1 MRRSITVA
9 ALALLFTVSLALR
22 LWFGLG
28 LVEQKRFWDEQF
40 TVHNVAKVLR
50 EHTLEPENGYYSMVS
65 YLPQTAILAGVQRLH
80 AANPEPGFEV
90 LRRGR
95 KNGAW
100 GLSLDA
106 FRVLRG
112 WQAIIAALVCIPT
125 FFLGRRLAGELSG
138 WVAAVVVAFAPQ
150 HIRPAAWAKPDALW
164 SLAFA
169 VALVLAVRA
178 VTNPGFGRFVLAGVS
193 LGFAASAKVPA
204 VFLAP
209 SIGLAILLIEAPWR
223 RRLSW
228 LSVTALGSATTFVL
242 LNPYLG
248 MTVDYLGRLSRQY
261 TKRAAEHGMDRWEGM
276 EKAAIGFPVEV
287 MGAVGAL
294 AAVVGFAWLLV
305 VAWSERRRTSEF
317 PARALLLSVPVFY
330 LTLYFALT
338 PMYKANSLL
347 PLIPL
352 LPLFAVFPAERW
364 LSTAPKV
371 RPSWRK
377 ILSISIAGIVVTLA
391 TARGLTYAYQSMVP
405 TTELAASRW
414 LGLRL
419 EQSRRALPRLLVF
432 DEFSDTGY
440 PFKGHRS
447 RPRPLVARAGL
458 DDVLTG
464 DPAVLE
470 LADAAVLSSRSN
482 VLTTLAESTATEPY
496 RTTVPVK
503 PSLFEIRGD
512 GLTIVYYHWTAV
524 ASTALNVADSDS
536 VDAFDWRLPKAPES
550 HLASIALNLTRCG
563 KSRRPRLTVG
573 GREVGLYR
581 TRTGKPG
588 QPTLISARFYGEA
601 GDPIELDLDKPC
613 RLRRAVLFTWRRQST
628 NGARRDRVSPSG

>member
-65 YLPQTAILAGVQRLH
+65 YLPQTAILAGVHRLH
-80 AANPEPGFEV
+80 AVNPERGFEV

-106 FRVLRG
+106 FRLLRG
-112 WQAIIAALVCIPT
+112 WQAVIAALVCIPT
-125 FFLGRRLAGELSG
+125 FFLGKRLAGEVSG
-138 WVAAVVVAFAPQ
+138 WVAAAVVAFAPQ

-178 VTNPGFGRFVLAGVS
+178 VTKPGFGRFVLAGVS
-193 LGFAASAKVPA
+193 LGFAASAKVPS

-209 SIGLAILLIEAPWR
+209 SIGLAILLIEATWR

-228 LSVTALGSATTFVL
+228 LSVTALGSATTFVV

-261 TKRAAEHGMDRWEGM
+261 TNRAANRGIDRWRGL
-276 EKAAIGFPVEV
+276 EKATVDFPVEV
-287 MGAVGAL
+287 IGAVGLL
-294 AAVVGFAWLLV
+294 AAVVGFVWLSV
-305 VAWSERRRTSEF
+305 VAWSERSRAKEF
-317 PARALLLSVPVFY
+317 PARVLLLSVPVFY
-330 LTLYFALT
+330 YALYFALT

-352 LPLFAVFPAERW
+352 LPLLALFPVERW
-364 LSTAPKV
+364 LKTAPQV
-371 RPSWRK
+371 PSSWRR
-377 ILSISIAGIVVTLA
+377 ILVTGIAGIAITLA
-391 TARGLTYAYQSMVP
+391 FARGGTYVYQSMIP
-405 TTELAASRW
+405 TTELAANRW
-414 LGLRL
+414 LGFRL
-419 EQSRRALPRLLVF
+419 KQSRRPAPRLLVF
-432 DEFSDTGY
+432 GELSDSGY
-440 PFKGHRS
+440 RFKGHRS
-447 RPRPLVARAGL
+447 RPSPLVARPSLGEVFV
-458 DDVLTG
+458 D

-470 LADAAVLSSRSN
+470 FADAVVLPNSSEL
-482 VLTTLAESTATEPY
+482 VTTLVESSDTEPF
-496 RTTVPVK
+496 RTTRSVE
-503 PSLFEIRGD
+503 PSLFKIRGD
-512 GLTIVYYHWTAV
+512 PLTIVYYHWAAV
-524 ASTALNVADSDS
+524 ASTVLEVTESES
-536 VDAFDWRLPKAPES
+536 VDAVGWLLPEMAES
-550 HLASIALNLTRCG
+550 DLTTVALNLAGCG
-563 KSRRPRLTVG
+563 KVGPPSLTVG
-573 GREVGLYR
+573 DRQVGLYR
-581 TRTGKPG
+581 TRAGKRG
-588 QPTLISARFYGEA
+588 QLMMISARFDSKA
-601 GDPIELDLDKPC
+601 GDRIELDLDKPC
-613 RLRRAVLFTWRRQST
+613 RVRRAKLFVWRRGFT
-628 NGARRDRVSPSG
+628 NVAAESRTK